1 MSLKKIL
8 QTRKSVLIAKGL
20 FLTPQRFR
28 TSARLDLVC
37 ARLDLASARLVVA
50 RDTQIYADEA
60 NFADF

>member
-8 QTRKSVLIAKGL
+8 QTWKIVLIAKGL

-37 ARLDLASARLVVA
+37 ARLDLASTRLVVA
-50 RDTQIYADEA
+50 SRYADLRG
-60 NFADF
+60 